1 MNTNTSEVLTK
12 GMESLLAR
20 MSIVDV
26 EQFIFLIKA
35 EGFDYTKWQ
44 RDYFGNISKEELDKD
59 MDRYFSEN
67 PYSGDPTKII

>member
-1 MNTNTSEVLTK
+1 MNTNTSEVFTK

-26 EQFIFLIKA
+26 EQFIFLNKA

-44 RDYFGNISKEELDKD
+44 RNYFRNTSKEELDKD
-59 MDRYFSEN
+59 MERYFSEN
-67 PYSGDPTKII
+67 PYSGDPAKLI

>member
-44 RDYFGNISKEELDKD
+44 RDYFGNISKEELLYIPL
-59 MDRYFSEN
+59 RLPQLHGIFAT
-67 PYSGDPTKII
+67 PCR

>member
-44 RDYFGNISKEELDKD
+44 RSYFGNISKEELDKD
-59 MDRYFSEN
+59 MERYFYEN
-67 PYSGDPTKII
+67 PYSGNPEKLI